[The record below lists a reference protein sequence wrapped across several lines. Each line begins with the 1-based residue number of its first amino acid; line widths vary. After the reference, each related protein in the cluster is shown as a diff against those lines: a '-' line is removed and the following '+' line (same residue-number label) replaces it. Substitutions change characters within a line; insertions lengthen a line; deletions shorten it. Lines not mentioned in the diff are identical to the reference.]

1 MDPAVVSMMQGWMQD
16 NAVWGPQPG
25 GADAEGSDPVSGSA
39 GDMDDQADAG
49 DDAAETDNTSG
60 GGMTGF
66 VDIRVVDVLG
76 EEKDNPVFSHQVAGV
91 LTMFMLFTV
100 AASGGSLLRER
111 QNGTIRRIM
120 ISATRPVDYLLGKY
134 LAFFLIAYLQTWV
147 MLIAGWLIFRV
158 DIISPLP
165 SLAVFG
171 ALVALAATSFGM
183 VLASVCRSVEQV
195 SSIST
200 LVILVMSSIGGS
212 MMPRSIMPA
221 AMQRLGDFTFNG
233 WAMEGF
239 TGIFWYGKDL
249 SGIALPCL
257 VMTGLALVLFGIA
270 ARLFSSKLAY

>member
-1 MDPAVVSMMQGWMQD
+1 M
-16 NAVWGPQPG
+16 
-25 GADAEGSDPVSGSA
+25 
-39 GDMDDQADAG
+39 
-49 DDAAETDNTSG
+49 
-60 GGMTGF
+60 
-66 VDIRVVDVLG
+66 
-76 EEKDNPVFSHQVAGV
+76 
-91 LTMFMLFTV
+91 
-100 AASGGSLLRER
+100 
-111 QNGTIRRIM
+111 
-120 ISATRPVDYLLGKY
+120 
-134 LAFFLIAYLQTWV
+134 
-147 MLIAGWLIFRV
+147 
-158 DIISPLP
+158 
-165 SLAVFG
+165 
-171 ALVALAATSFGM
+171 ALAATSFGM